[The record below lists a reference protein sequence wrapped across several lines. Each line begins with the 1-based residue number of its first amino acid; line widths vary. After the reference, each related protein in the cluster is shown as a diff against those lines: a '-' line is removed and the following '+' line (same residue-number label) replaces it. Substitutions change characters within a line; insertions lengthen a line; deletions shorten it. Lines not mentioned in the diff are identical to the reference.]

1 MEKSEKK
8 KSKYFILIKN
18 KEECTARDLK
28 EYFEDPNKYLQRNS
42 KFIIGDYYLNTIKK
56 HKLNKK
62 QNYTL
67 DKLTYKN
74 KYENSNKNT
83 NELFDKIESKAIL
96 NKENKNKS
104 LSIKTKRCISAFN
117 SKRNFNNNDSNNQK
131 PKINYYSKISKFL
144 KSRNSMTPKYT
155 LKTNISSSPLNS
167 IHYEYKTPKE
177 ILDIFRKYNQKGN
190 DNRKIKM
197 ITSKINEYVNH
208 NHIIQEK
215 SLKIKEEEKKNLNN
229 ISKYLAQK
237 CDKKEENLLLNKIE
251 NYNIKKQIV
260 NYLYKKQ
267 LLSEKLGSNYWICDL
282 RRDKNKH
289 KINYVITGR
298 NNKEPWEQI
307 VDSGDWEIEYIN
319 KPGEPL
325 TINNGGEVILK
336 NVKEYPDMKSLR
348 DIKVEGKNL
357 FAQEYNNFL
366 SNIDKKGK
374 VIKFRLYKDPQE
386 KKNKSINELIYKEN
400 YTPLSRKKKFNL
412 KKNIY

>member
-8 KSKYFILIKN
+8 KNKYFILIKN

-42 KFIIGDYYLNTIKK
+42 KFIIGDYYLNK
-56 HKLNKK
+56 HKHHKLGKK

-74 KYENSNKNT
+74 KYENNNNNT
-83 NELFDKIESKAIL
+83 NELFDKIESKTTL

-104 LSIKTKRCISAFN
+104 LSIKTKRCISAFS
-117 SKRNFNNNDSNNQK
+117 SKRNFNKNDSNNQK

-144 KSRNSMTPKYT
+144 KSRNSMGPKCT
-155 LKTNISSSPLNS
+155 IKTNVSSSPANS

-177 ILDIFRKYNQKGN
+177 ILDIFRKYNQRGN
-190 DNRKIKM
+190 DNKKIKM
-197 ITSKINEYVNH
+197 ITSKINDYVNH

-215 SLKIKEEEKKNLNN
+215 SLKIQEEERKCLNN

-251 NYNIKKQIV
+251 NYNIKKQVV
-260 NYLYKKQ
+260 NFLYKKK
-267 LLSEKLGSNYWICDL
+267 LLSEKLGINYWICDL
-282 RRDKNKH
+282 RRDKKKH

-307 VDSGDWEIEYIN
+307 VDSGDWEMEYIN

-325 TINNGGEVILK
+325 TTNNGGDAKLMNI
-336 NVKEYPDMKSLR
+336 KEYPDVKSLR
-348 DIKVEGKNL
+348 DIKVEGKSL
-357 FAQEYNNFL
+357 FSQEYNNFL
-366 SNIDKKGK
+366 SSIDKKGK
-374 VIKFRLYKDPQE
+374 VIKYRLYKDPQE

-400 YTPLSRKKKFNL
+400 YTPLSRKKKLNL
-412 KKNIY
+412 KKNV

>member
-42 KFIIGDYYLNTIKK
+42 KFIIGDYYLNKIKN

-83 NELFDKIESKAIL
+83 NELFDKIESKTIL

-104 LSIKTKRCISAFN
+104 LSKKTKRCISAFN
-117 SKRNFNNNDSNNQK
+117 PKRHFNNNDSNNEK

-155 LKTNISSSPLNS
+155 IKTNISSSPLNS
-167 IHYEYKTPKE
+167 IHYEYKTSKE